1 VATYIVTDPQSGK
14 KIKLTGDSPPTEQE
28 LEDIFASQVGTSEID
43 WDKYA
48 SKPKQEQA
56 GFLDMVK
63 RGVVRGTKQTGSL
76 LGDVLPAL
84 AASAVGADD
93 YARQQMGEAED
104 TQKDIEQN
112 YGARYKSLSDVK
124 GIGDYIPFAAET
136 IAEQVPNLATALIP
150 GVGVGAIG
158 ARMAATQVAEAV
170 GKRALAKG
178 LTEAAAAKLAARALP
193 AATAAGAKT
202 GQVVGTYLGSY
213 ALNTPEIFQNIYNET
228 GTFEPGAAALAGSVS
243 AALDS
248 VLPASVLARF
258 TPGMK
263 AGVVEKLL
271 ERSGME
277 KGISRAAIA
286 STIGGAATEGITEP
300 TQEAISIIAEKFV
313 QENAS
318 AWDSDDFN
326 RLVEAGVRGAVGG
339 GGISGISGTA
349 SAIVER
355 GRERDKREQKEF
367 DEEEARKQTE
377 LKALYPGGQQ
387 LELLPEDP
395 NFIEATDEFA
405 PEKPVLGREA
415 GAKKLQQEYLARIAD
430 PKAQAAMQERFDVEN
445 RKMAKEDAE
454 IGKAQDE
461 AIAEDQPLPVSM
473 EKKLEE
479 LKAQKARYDTRT
491 TTEIKEVNAAIE
503 LANKDQRRGKDGR
516 IIPTLAVPRQT
527 SLFDAKGDTTKL
539 ARPALWADSKV
550 TIMTPEVTKS
560 LGIGFTAGIHKELDG
575 KDLTDPIQAAEVM
588 TAIEEYANR
597 RGSATGRGSA
607 TDKAVKNI
615 PEFLNR
621 PEFAVVKEQRYSEA
635 QQQAGDLFPE
645 TVTNQQDIAATEEM
659 AALEPMKGDSARQQT
674 LFTPTGRVSKAADIT
689 KDSAA
694 AWEDFAPEGIKYS
707 ALTKDE
713 KQKWFDLHR
722 GNKATQQTAHEVVGR
737 DAEAESQEGAL
748 TGDARVLHK
757 QTADRAVDMIDLTAT
772 MLSPEYA
779 AGVLDNLNALNK
791 RIAKFGPQ
799 NNFER
804 EDDAA
809 DAFIRQE
816 EAKQAEQ
823 EEAKQAK
830 QAKQEE
836 AKAGVSR
843 SKVNKAATP
852 TVGDFLAAVR
862 RMSLENAAAGE
873 NKGEGATGKNK
884 KNKKNKKKVA
894 RDEGDI
900 FAEEHAGLFRDQTEF
915 KNADE
920 IAIELGKQLGRVF
933 TGVDAQKNIKTLLES
948 EEGAA
953 GLMSALHSARMAS
966 LINAFRVIRKE
977 RAGAAALNKNKG
989 KKGYE
994 MYKTDAQSRAEEV
1007 VNHASV
1013 LPEERA
1019 QAEELARITP
1029 KGAREAAKRYREDE
1043 SRVKK
1048 LQQEYLARTAE
1059 PKRTEMQEKFDVY
1072 NHKRASE
1079 SIYTDLFQ
1087 GGNSEEDEAA
1097 GREPPEFIDVA
1108 ELFRPVGLQNDFGI
1122 FTQEGSPV
1130 VKPYKYAPKYKGV
1143 DLDAT
1148 GKGIVQKGD
1157 LRGTLNH
1164 LISITKNPIVKQVLE
1179 RIRALNLKTKI
1190 VMGEVSKYDSNIDT
1204 ITIAPDGINEHVL
1217 THELLHAAISHVL
1230 RDPTLTVTKE
1240 LTKLFQ
1246 QINNQLGTAYGASDI
1261 QEFAAELGSNAEF
1274 QAILKKIKAP
1284 RSGSL
1289 WSKIVQVIAEFFG
1302 FRKGQTALDA
1312 GLKFINDALDISGD
1326 IEPSLGDILY
1336 VGGSKTLNEFS
1347 QTINNNMPSL
1357 FGRTID
1363 NTENFISNMVPAVRR
1378 LALGLL
1384 RLDNLNT
1391 IYGKA
1396 LPSILKLL
1404 DALEL
1409 RSGSRAQ
1416 AMQAFKTALKEMVAT
1431 SEKLGNKKFVG
1442 VMGAMA
1448 VDAHIAKIDLLDP
1461 NFKPTTPN
1469 QYNEW
1474 LRLKGVYRS
1483 LPGDMK
1489 GVYKDVI
1496 QGYKDKLMQFRD
1508 VLMVNSA
1515 GDPVAQADI
1524 KKKFDDLMAG
1534 NPSYVPSL
1542 RHGKY
1547 KVEFIDPDTDERA
1560 SVSFESV
1567 KERADFIGFLEA
1579 EEKKK
1584 GKKFDIQEYTDLIDE
1599 SKLGRVIAKG
1609 TLGKIIAGMQKS
1621 GATPAQIKA
1630 VREAYFEAFPAHS
1643 IMQRFRKSQNVAG
1656 METNII
1662 DGYKEMM
1669 PIWIN
1674 KINNSQYMPQID
1686 AALKGIESEARAA
1699 KGNRDPQ
1706 IRAMAEVLA
1715 DVSNHI
1721 SKQSNFFQ
1729 NPTFSTFAKAGTQL
1743 SYGQYIAGNISSALI
1758 NVLTIPM
1765 LLTPI
1770 LGGRFGLI
1778 STNKAIA
1785 SAMKEAVNWYGKD
1798 GKYTGNARYTDLYK
1812 LLLDHDQLG
1821 GVALDALK
1829 DAGSN
1834 PAQRLL
1840 SFTGIPFG
1848 ATEKY
1853 NRAVAAIAAYELA
1866 LAGDSTK
1873 GIARMSPT
1881 EAARY
1886 ALTTVK
1892 DINTSGLMDTAPAF
1906 AQNSLGRTFYTFKS
1920 YTWNT
1925 TFILARAWHQAFKG
1939 KSKAERAEAA
1949 KQLLGVYAMA
1959 AMFGG
1964 AKGLP
1969 FMGAASVL
1977 AYMMQAMANAF
1988 GDDDEEPYDFNTMLR
2003 EFVGELAYKGPVN
2016 YYTNLEIASR
2026 TGIANDLVF
2035 RDDPQ
2040 GVEAHGY
2047 VMEAF
2052 SQIFGPAL
2060 STIVNVEKGLKM
2072 VGEGHLER
2080 GIETMVPSVFRN
2092 IMKGLRFM
2100 EEGALTLKGDP
2111 LVEDVNGWNNL
2122 MQLAGFSPADL
2133 TLGYETTGMRKKVE
2147 SYILERK
2154 KAILDA
2160 ISIATTAGDSEMLAD
2175 AFDRMRKFNT
2185 AYPEERITGGT
2196 ISKSRRARITAR
2208 ENQINGVAFD
2218 PKLKRRLENMFPDDE
2233 DEDEEDTEE

>member
-1 VATYIVTDPQSGK
+1 VATYVVTDPRSG
-14 KIKLTGDSPPTEQE
+14 IKLELTGDSPPTEQE
-28 LEDIFASQVGTSEID
+28 LDDIFASQTGGGVRDILSGLDTRSED
-43 WDKYA
+43 T
-48 SKPKQEQA
+48 

-76 LGDVLPAL
+76 LGDVLPAM

-93 YARQQMGEAED
+93 YARRQMGEAED

-136 IAEQVPNLATALIP
+136 IAEQVPNFAAMLIP
-150 GVGVGAIG
+150 GVGAGAVG
-158 ARMAATQVAEAV
+158 ARMAAAQVAGAV
-170 GKRALAKG
+170 SKRALAKG
-178 LTEAAAAKLAARALP
+178 LTEAAATKLAARALP
-193 AATAAGAKT
+193 AVTAATAAGAKT
-202 GQVVGTYLGSY
+202 GQLVGAYLGSY
-213 ALNTPEIFQNIYNET
+213 ALNAPEVFQNIYNET

-258 TPGMK
+258 APGMR

-271 ERSGME
+271 ERSGMK
-277 KGISRAAIA
+277 KGIARAAIA
-286 STIGGAATEGITEP
+286 STIGGAVTEGITEP
-300 TQEAISIIAEKFV
+300 SQEAISIVAEKFV
-313 QENAS
+313 QENAP
-318 AWDSDDFN
+318 AWDSGDFN
-326 RLVEAGVRGAVGG
+326 RLVEAGVRGAVAG
-339 GGISGISGTA
+339 GGISGTLGTA

-355 GRERDKREQKEF
+355 GRERDEREQKEF
-367 DEEEARKQTE
+367 DEEEARKQAE

-395 NFIEATDEFA
+395 DFIEATDEFA
-405 PEKPVLGREA
+405 SEKPVLDKKA
-415 GAKKLQQEYLARIAD
+415 GVKQLQEEYLARIAD
-430 PKAQAAMQERFDVEN
+430 PKARAAMQKRFDVEN

-473 EKKLEE
+473 EEKLKE
-479 LKAQKARYDTRT
+479 LEAQKTRYDTRT
-491 TTEIKEVNAAIE
+491 TTEIEKDNAAIE
-503 LANKDQRRGKDGR
+503 KANKDQLRDKKTGR
-516 IIPTLAVPRQT
+516 IIPKLPVPQQT
-527 SLFDAKGDTTKL
+527 SMFDTKGNTTEL
-539 ARPALWADSKV
+539 ARPALWDDPEV
-550 TIMTPEVTKS
+550 TIITPEVTKS
-560 LGIGFTAGIHKELDG
+560 LGIGRTAGIHKELDG

-588 TAIEEYANR
+588 TAVEKYINK
-597 RGSATGRGSA
+597 RGSVTGRGSA
-607 TDKAVKNI
+607 TDDAVKNI

-645 TVTNQQDIAATEEM
+645 TVTNQQDITATEEM
-659 AALEPMKGDSARQQT
+659 VAQELIKGDSARQQT

-707 ALTKDE
+707 ALTEGE

-722 GNKATQQTAHEVVGR
+722 GDKATQQAAYEVVGR
-737 DAEAESQEGAL
+737 DAEAESQARKLKDQEEAP
-748 TGDARVLHK
+748 TGDGRVLHK
-757 QTADRAVDMIDLTAT
+757 QTADRAVGMIDLTAT

-779 AGVLDNLNALNK
+779 AGVLDNLNALGK
-791 RIAKFGPQ
+791 RIDKFGPQ

-809 DAFIRQE
+809 DAFIR
-816 EAKQAEQ
+816 EQ
-823 EEAKQAK
+823 EEYDKL
-830 QAKQEE
+830 
-836 AKAGVSR
+836 V
-843 SKVNKAATP
+843 
-852 TVGDFLAAVR
+852 
-862 RMSLENAAAGE
+862 
-873 NKGEGATGKNK
+873 
-884 KNKKNKKKVA
+884 
-894 RDEGDI
+894 
-900 FAEEHAGLFRDQTEF
+900 RDQTEF
-915 KNADE
+915 KNADD

-933 TGVDAQKNIKTLLES
+933 TGVDAQKNIKALLES

-953 GLMSALHSARMAS
+953 GLMSALESARMAS
-966 LINAFRVIRKE
+966 LINAFRVIKKE
-977 RAGAAALNKNKG
+977 RARAALLNKNKA

-1013 LPEERA
+1013 LPEERE

-1029 KGAREAAKRYREDE
+1029 EEAREAAKRYREDE
-1043 SRVKK
+1043 SHAVKAK
-1048 LQQEYLARTAE
+1048 KHQQESLARVADPE
-1059 PKRTEMQEKFDVY
+1059 ARAEMQKEFDAY
-1072 NHKRASE
+1072 NRERASAT
-1079 SIYTDLFQ
+1079 IYTDLFQ
-1087 GGNSEEDEAA
+1087 GGNSEEDVAA
-1097 GREPPEFIDVA
+1097 KREPPEFIDVA

-1130 VKPYKYAPKYKGV
+1130 EGGAPANMGKLREGEASEKPGYMKYISVDPKTGEETVKYKKLKYAPKYKGAE
-1143 DLDAT
+1143 LDAT

-1190 VMGEVSKYDSNIDT
+1190 VMGEVSEYDPNTDT
-1204 ITIAPDGINEHVL
+1204 ITIGPDGINEHVL

-1230 RDPTLTVTKE
+1230 RDSTLRVTKE
-1240 LTKLFQ
+1240 LTKLLQ

-1274 QAILKKIKAP
+1274 QAILKNIKAP

-1336 VGGSKTLNEFS
+1336 VGGNKTLNAIS
-1347 QTINNNMPSL
+1347 QNISNNMPSL
-1357 FGRTID
+1357 YGATI
-1363 NTENFISNMVPAVRR
+1363 NKTENYISNMVPAVRR

-1391 IYGKA
+1391 IYGKV

-1404 DALEL
+1404 DAIEL
-1409 RSGSRAQ
+1409 RSGARAQ
-1416 AMQAFKTALKEMVAT
+1416 AMQVFKTVLNEMVAT

-1448 VDAHIAKIDLLDP
+1448 LDAHIAKIDLLDP
-1461 NFKPTTPN
+1461 NFKPTTPSQN
-1469 QYNEW
+1469 NEW

-1483 LPGDMK
+1483 LPNVAGSDMQ
-1489 GVYKDVI
+1489 GLYKDII

-1508 VLMVNSA
+1508 VLMANSV

-1524 KKKFDDLMAG
+1524 KKKFDDLMAA

-1547 KVEFIDPDTDERA
+1547 KVEFIDPDTGERA

-1579 EEKKK
+1579 EEKRK

-1630 VREAYFEAFPAHS
+1630 VREVYFEAFPAHS

-1686 AALKGIESEARAA
+1686 AALKGIESEAKAA
-1699 KGNRDPQ
+1699 RGNRDPR

-1721 SKQSNFFQ
+1721 SKQSSFFQ

-1812 LLLDHDQLG
+1812 LLLDHNQLG

-1853 NRAVAAIAAYELA
+1853 NRAVTAVAAYELA

-1873 GIARMSPT
+1873 GIARMSPA

-1892 DINTSGLMDTAPAF
+1892 DINTSGSMDTAPAF
-1906 AQNSLGRTFYTFKS
+1906 TQNSLGRTFYTFKS
-1920 YTWNT
+1920 YVWNT

-1939 KSKAERAEAA
+1939 KSKTERAEAA

-2016 YYTNLEIASR
+2016 YYTNLEISSR
-2026 TGIANDLVF
+2026 TGVANDLVF
-2035 RDDPQ
+2035 RDNPQ

-2080 GIETMVPSVFRN
+2080 GIETMAPSVLRN
-2092 IMKGLRFM
+2092 FMKGFRFM
-2100 EEGALTLKGDP
+2100 EEGALTLKGEP

-2147 SYILERK
+2147 INAKSRR

-2175 AFDRMRKFNT
+2175 AFDRMQKFNK
-2185 AYPEERITGGT
+2185 AYPEKRITGNA
-2196 ISKSRRARITAR
+2196 ISRSRRARVAAR

-2233 DEDEEDTEE
+2233 E

>member
-1 VATYIVTDPQSGK
+1 VITAPAAPITPVQPLAELDPLVAGEVDPN
-14 KIKLTGDSPPTEQE
+14 
-28 LEDIFASQVGTSEID
+28 ASQNQDLEAAATRVRQMQNPGQASFPGLGRKGTLPVE
-43 WDKYA
+43 
-48 SKPKQEQA
+48 E
-56 GFLDMVK
+56 
-63 RGVVRGTKQTGSL
+63 
-76 LGDVLPAL
+76 DVAPAL
-84 AASAVGADD
+84 AQDIPET
-93 YARQQMGEAED
+93 QMGLFDTPVVAAAPIEEVVAPQAAPRTKTAPKKKAAPKTKIAPETED
-104 TQKDIEQN
+104 IDNPNIYTDINPTTNE
-112 YGARYKSLSDVK
+112 RTRVDRRTEKKPVT
-124 GIGDYIPFAAET
+124 PT
-136 IAEQVPNLATALIP
+136 PV
-150 GVGVGAIG
+150 
-158 ARMAATQVAEAV
+158 EAV
-170 GKRALAKG
+170 ATPTPVDKDEEVSDFIERVRKMSQKGKV
-178 LTEAAAAKLAARALP
+178 KLAVKEEVTPGNKEKVVQDEEKPDPKVDPNDYSGRELD
-193 AATAAGAKT
+193 AAGA
-202 GQVVGTYLGSY
+202 
-213 ALNTPEIFQNIYNET
+213 
-228 GTFEPGAAALAGSVS
+228 
-243 AALDS
+243 
-248 VLPASVLARF
+248 
-258 TPGMK
+258 
-263 AGVVEKLL
+263 
-271 ERSGME
+271 
-277 KGISRAAIA
+277 
-286 STIGGAATEGITEP
+286 TE
-300 TQEAISIIAEKFV
+300 V
-313 QENAS
+313 
-318 AWDSDDFN
+318 
-326 RLVEAGVRGAVGG
+326 
-339 GGISGISGTA
+339 
-349 SAIVER
+349 
-355 GRERDKREQKEF
+355 
-367 DEEEARKQTE
+367 
-377 LKALYPGGQQ
+377 
-387 LELLPEDP
+387 
-395 NFIEATDEFA
+395 
-405 PEKPVLGREA
+405 
-415 GAKKLQQEYLARIAD
+415 
-430 PKAQAAMQERFDVEN
+430 
-445 RKMAKEDAE
+445 
-454 IGKAQDE
+454 
-461 AIAEDQPLPVSM
+461 
-473 EKKLEE
+473 
-479 LKAQKARYDTRT
+479 
-491 TTEIKEVNAAIE
+491 
-503 LANKDQRRGKDGR
+503 
-516 IIPTLAVPRQT
+516 
-527 SLFDAKGDTTKL
+527 
-539 ARPALWADSKV
+539 
-550 TIMTPEVTKS
+550 
-560 LGIGFTAGIHKELDG
+560 
-575 KDLTDPIQAAEVM
+575 
-588 TAIEEYANR
+588 
-597 RGSATGRGSA
+597 
-607 TDKAVKNI
+607 
-615 PEFLNR
+615 
-621 PEFAVVKEQRYSEA
+621 
-635 QQQAGDLFPE
+635 
-645 TVTNQQDIAATEEM
+645 
-659 AALEPMKGDSARQQT
+659 ARQ
-674 LFTPTGRVSKAADIT
+674 FGGE
-689 KDSAA
+689 KD
-694 AWEDFAPEGIKYS
+694 
-707 ALTKDE
+707 T
-713 KQKWFDLHR
+713 
-722 GNKATQQTAHEVVGR
+722 
-737 DAEAESQEGAL
+737 
-748 TGDARVLHK
+748 
-757 QTADRAVDMIDLTAT
+757 
-772 MLSPEYA
+772 
-779 AGVLDNLNALNK
+779 
-791 RIAKFGPQ
+791 
-799 NNFER
+799 
-804 EDDAA
+804 
-809 DAFIRQE
+809 
-816 EAKQAEQ
+816 
-823 EEAKQAK
+823 
-830 QAKQEE
+830 
-836 AKAGVSR
+836 
-843 SKVNKAATP
+843 
-852 TVGDFLAAVR
+852 
-862 RMSLENAAAGE
+862 
-873 NKGEGATGKNK
+873 
-884 KNKKNKKKVA
+884 
-894 RDEGDI
+894 
-900 FAEEHAGLFRDQTEF
+900 
-915 KNADE
+915 
-920 IAIELGKQLGRVF
+920 
-933 TGVDAQKNIKTLLES
+933 
-948 EEGAA
+948 
-953 GLMSALHSARMAS
+953 
-966 LINAFRVIRKE
+966 
-977 RAGAAALNKNKG
+977 
-989 KKGYE
+989 
-994 MYKTDAQSRAEEV
+994 
-1007 VNHASV
+1007 
-1013 LPEERA
+1013 
-1019 QAEELARITP
+1019 
-1029 KGAREAAKRYREDE
+1029 
-1043 SRVKK
+1043 
-1048 LQQEYLARTAE
+1048 
-1059 PKRTEMQEKFDVY
+1059 Y
-1072 NHKRASE
+1072 N
-1079 SIYTDLFQ
+1079 
-1087 GGNSEEDEAA
+1087 
-1097 GREPPEFIDVA
+1097 
-1108 ELFRPVGLQNDFGI
+1108 
-1122 FTQEGSPV
+1122 
-1130 VKPYKYAPKYKGV
+1130 APKYKGI

-1204 ITIAPDGINEHVL
+1204 ITIAPDGVNEHVL

-1230 RDPTLTVTKE
+1230 RDPALTVTKE

-1261 QEFAAELGSNAEF
+1261 QEFAAELSSNAEF
-1274 QAILKKIKAP
+1274 QAVLKKIKAP

-1326 IEPSLGDILY
+1326 IEPNPGDILY
-1336 VGGSKTLNEFS
+1336 AGVPGGSKLLNNIGRS
-1347 QTINNNMPSL
+1347 MPSL
-1357 FGRTID
+1357 SGGTVAK
-1363 NTENFISNMVPAVRR
+1363 TENYMSNMVPAVRR

-1416 AMQAFKTALKEMVAT
+1416 AMQAFKTALNEMVAT
-1431 SEKLGNKKFVG
+1431 SEKLGNKKFVD

-1448 VDAHIAKIDLLDP
+1448 LDAHIAKIDLLDP
-1461 NFKPTTPN
+1461 KFKPTPSQN
-1469 QYNEW
+1469 NEY
-1474 LRLKGVYRS
+1474 LRLMGVYRS
-1483 LPGDMK
+1483 LPSDMK

-1496 QGYKDKLMQFRD
+1496 QGYKGKLMQFRD
-1508 VLMVNSA
+1508 TLMANSA

-1567 KERADFIGFLEA
+1567 KQRADFIGFLEA

-1662 DGYKEMM
+1662 DGYKEIM

-1686 AALKGIESEARAA
+1686 AALKGIESEAKAA

-1906 AQNSLGRTFYTFKS
+1906 AQSGLGRTFYTFKS

-2016 YYTNLEIASR
+2016 YFTNLEIASR

-2060 STIVNVEKGLKM
+2060 STIVNAEKGLKM

-2080 GIETMVPSVFRN
+2080 GIETMAPSVLRN
-2092 IMKGLRFM
+2092 FMKGFRFM
-2100 EEGALTLKGDP
+2100 GEGALTLKGEP

-2147 SYILERK
+2147 INAKSRQ

-2175 AFDRMRKFNT
+2175 AFDRMQKFNKT
-2185 AYPEERITGGT
+2185 YPEKRITGNA
-2196 ISKSRRARITAR
+2196 ISRSRRARIAAR

-2218 PKLKRRLENMFPDDE
+2218 PRLKRRLENMFPDDE
-2233 DEDEEDTEE
+2233 E